1 MDDEFNGIAEELNKD
16 IRYFQ
21 RNRTPDGRPGKSEL
35 IKNTSRLKRTFA
47 DSAGREPAP
56 SSMPGSTGMMKNLS
70 SAGSGLKSMVSGMDK
85 GMKREIGKETAKSV
99 AAEAAKEVGKG
110 LLRSL
115 FRR

>member
-35 IKNTSRLKRTFA
+35 IKNTSRLKKTFA
-47 DSAGREPAP
+47 ESAGRASAAP
-56 SSMPGSTGMMKNLS
+56 GMPGSTSVIKNLS
-70 SAGSGLKSMVSGMDK
+70 SVGSGLKSMVSGMDK